1 MTFVTISGCFD
12 RSLAAAD
19 CRQKVTI
26 SLHCQAARCAGA
38 ATPLAFR
45 LISSRCIVSLL
56 RRHLAGTS
64 ALEAA
69 QVVIKHWESKT
80 AQATQ
85 SRSNPVSGRCLPK
98 TGIFQIS
105 AGDYRRFRSRSGQF
119 GSPETD
125 SQFAKARHWRAF
137 LRLQRVK
144 SPGAGLPGWRRS
156 ADRTGLQAN
165 SLLTGNFTG
174 NFAISGFRDVP
185 LKPKVG
191 CIAATSRTIPYR
203 SLT

>member
-1 MTFVTISGCFD
+1 M
-12 RSLAAAD
+12 AAQESRQD
-19 CRQKVTI
+19 WCR
-26 SLHCQAARCAGA
+26 R
-38 ATPLAFR
+38 
-45 LISSRCIVSLL
+45 SSRFHVPLWFTIADI
-56 RRHLAGTS
+56 RTS
-64 ALEAA
+64 H
-69 QVVIKHWESKT
+69 QT
-80 AQATQ
+80 TTPATQ
-85 SRSNPVSGRCLPK
+85 SRSNPVSGRGLPK

-156 ADRTGLQAN
+156 ADRTCLHQN

-174 NFAISGFRDVP
+174 NFAVSRLPRPISLARNRCAAVTFR
-185 LKPKVG
+185 
-191 CIAATSRTIPYR
+191 AIPYAN
-203 SLT
+203 